1 MKIHVVVAISSPMF
15 NDLVTE
21 EVRSFLPDTVAV
33 EVASLPSGPASI
45 ESAYDEVL
53 AGPPILEAV
62 QRAAAGGADC
72 IFIDCF
78 GDPAVPA
85 AREIVDIPVMGGFE
99 PAVAMALMLGRRFSV
114 LTVLDNVR
122 PLISGLTERMGVQ
135 QRLASIEV
143 IDTPVLE
150 LHDAA
155 AMTEELFKAARRAVD
170 GGADVLVLGCT
181 AMLGVARAV
190 QDRLAQEGPA
200 VPVVDPTGAALN
212 VLMGCHTMGL
222 RPSRTTYMPP
232 PDKQRL

>member
-1 MKIHVVVAISSPMF
+1 MKLHVVVAISSPMF

-99 PAVAMALMLGRRFSV
+99 PAVAMALMLGRRFSI

-155 AMTEELFKAARRAVD
+155 AMTEELFKAGPP
-170 GGADVLVLGCT
+170 GG
-181 AMLGVARAV
+181 
-190 QDRLAQEGPA
+190 
-200 VPVVDPTGAALN
+200 
-212 VLMGCHTMGL
+212 
-222 RPSRTTYMPP
+222 
-232 PDKQRL
+232 